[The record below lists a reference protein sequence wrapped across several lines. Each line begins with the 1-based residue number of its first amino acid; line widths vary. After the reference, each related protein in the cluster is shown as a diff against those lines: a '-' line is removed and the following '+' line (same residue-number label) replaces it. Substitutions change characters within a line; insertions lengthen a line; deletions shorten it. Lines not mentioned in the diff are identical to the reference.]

1 MNKRAIL
8 ACQLRRTH
16 HRFSCNFSSNSTPAV
31 ELSTCIAWL
40 QSCAQ
45 NQELWQGRKIHA
57 HIVSCGH
64 LNSALSSTS
73 LINMYAKCSSID
85 DALSVFYES
94 THVHNVFVYNS
105 IIAGLTINDMP
116 TEAFGL
122 YCKMRL
128 LGVAPDKFTFPCVI
142 KACPDFL
149 GLRNVHG
156 LLFKHGLKFDLF
168 IGSALV
174 HGYLK
179 FGLINEAVEV
189 FDRLTER
196 DDIVLWNAM
205 INGYVHIG
213 ELGKALMVF
222 RRLAD
227 YGVKTNKFTI
237 TGVLSALAL
246 TGEVDNGKVIHAFA
260 IKMGYD
266 LGIAVSNALIDM
278 YGKCRQLADA
288 LTVFESGI
296 EKDIYSWNSIISVYQ
311 QCGDNDGALRLLKG
325 MLSSKFQPDLV
336 TVTAAL
342 PACSHLA
349 LLTHGREIHGYMILC
364 GLIKACSTYIE
375 NAVMD
380 MYAKCGSM
388 REAHLVFDKIK
399 VKDVASWNILVMGYG
414 MHGYGNEA
422 LDLFYRMCEFGLKPD
437 EISFVGVLA
446 ACSHAGF
453 VGQGQELLAE
463 MLPQYGIAPA
473 IEHYACVID
482 MLGRAGQLEGAFKLL
497 SNMPIKPN
505 QVVWRTFLGACRL
518 YGNANLAE
526 VAAQQVLELDPK
538 HCGNYVLM
546 SNVYGEGGRYEEVA
560 NLRKTMKQQDV
571 KKSPGCSWIELG
583 SGMHVFFTGDRTH
596 PDASMVYEGL
606 DLLTTCLSE
615 RGCMLDA
622 MESCL

>member
-1 MNKRAIL
+1 M
-8 ACQLRRTH
+8 
-16 HRFSCNFSSNSTPAV
+16 F
-31 ELSTCIAWL
+31 
-40 QSCAQ
+40 
-45 NQELWQGRKIHA
+45 
-57 HIVSCGH
+57 SCGH
-64 LNSALSSTS
+64 LDSALSSTS

-85 DALSVFYES
+85 DALSVFDES

-116 TEAFGL
+116 TDAFDL

-128 LGVAPDKFTFPCVI
+128 LGVVPDKFTFPCVI

-149 GLRNVHG
+149 GLRNIHG

-174 HGYLK
+174 HSYLK

-189 FDRLTER
+189 FDRLPQR
-196 DDIVLWNAM
+196 DDVVLWNAM

-213 ELGKALMVF
+213 EFGKALMIF
-222 RRLAD
+222 RMMAD
-227 YGVKTNKFTI
+227 IRVKTNKFTI
-237 TGVLSALAL
+237 TGILSALAL
-246 TGEVDNGKVIHAFA
+246 AGEVDNGKLIHAFA
-260 IKMGYD
+260 IKTGYD

-288 LTVFESGI
+288 LKVFESGT
-296 EKDIYSWNSIISVYQ
+296 EKDMYSWNSIISVYE
-311 QCGDNDGALRLLKG
+311 QCSEHDGALRLLKV
-325 MLSSKFQPDLV
+325 MLSSRFQPDLV
-336 TVTAAL
+336 TVTAVL

-349 LLTHGREIHGYMILC
+349 ALTHGREIHGYMIIR
-364 GLIKACSTYIE
+364 GLVKAGSTYIE

-399 VKDVASWNILVMGYG
+399 VKDVASWNIMVMGYG

-422 LDLFYRMCEFGLKPD
+422 LDLFYRMCEFGLEPD
-437 EISFVGVLA
+437 EISFIGVLS

-453 VGQGQELLAE
+453 VAQGQELLAE
-463 MLPQYGIAPA
+463 MLPRYGVPPA

-482 MLGRAGQLEGAFKLL
+482 MLGRAGQLEVAFKLL

-505 QVVWRTFLGACRL
+505 QVVWRTFLGSCRL

-526 VAAQQVLELDPK
+526 IATQQVLELDPE

-546 SNVYGEGGRYEEVA
+546 SNIYGEAGRYKEVA
-560 NLRKTMKQQDV
+560 ILRKTMKQHDV
-571 KKSPGCSWIELG
+571 KKSPGCSWIELA

-596 PDASMVYEGL
+596 PEEFVVYEGL
-606 DLLTTCLSE
+606 DLLTACLSE
-615 RGCMLDA
+615 RCCMLDA
-622 MESCL
+622 MESSI